1 MNTFH
6 MSVNSYSALNLTL
19 LYAFC
24 AVLKLREEIKMQ
36 ARPRATVSS
45 LKQRFAGKAT
55 TLACLLGPPA
65 QADPAETD
73 DKQSSLG
80 ADVIGV

>member
-24 AVLKLREEIKMQ
+24 AVLKFREEIKMQ

-55 TLACLLGPPA
+55 TLACLLDPA
-65 QADPAETD
+65 QADPAETA
-73 DKQSSLG
+73 DKQLSLG